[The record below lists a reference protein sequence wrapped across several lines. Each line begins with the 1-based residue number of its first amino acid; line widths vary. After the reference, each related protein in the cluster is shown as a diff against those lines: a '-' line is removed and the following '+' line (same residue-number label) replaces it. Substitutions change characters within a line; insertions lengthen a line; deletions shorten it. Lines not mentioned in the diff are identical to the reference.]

1 MQNAQVLEFP
11 SKPKPKSKQQ
21 NKIKF
26 RDMFIKNIPFSQV
39 RRDIWDSVPPLA
51 GVPGVLGVRVGAK
64 SKSFFILYR
73 NSLGKQKRYTLLAM
87 SKRKMELTGTGEGG
101 PPRDRFARAGVI

>member
-1 MQNAQVLEFP
+1 
-11 SKPKPKSKQQ
+11 
-21 NKIKF
+21 
-26 RDMFIKNIPFSQV
+26 MFIKNIPFSQV

-73 NSLGKQKRYTLLAM
+73 NSLGKQKRYTLGRYQTETFERTEG
-87 SKRKMELTGTGEGG
+87 KRSSESQICAWCSSFRRQNQRAERIK
-101 PPRDRFARAGVI
+101 DRTLGNIG